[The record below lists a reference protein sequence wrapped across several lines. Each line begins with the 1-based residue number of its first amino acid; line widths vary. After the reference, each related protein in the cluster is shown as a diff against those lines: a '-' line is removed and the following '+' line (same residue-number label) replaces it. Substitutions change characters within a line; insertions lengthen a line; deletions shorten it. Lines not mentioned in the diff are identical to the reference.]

1 MTNSLITLPLFPL
14 HTVLFP
20 GSILQLKIFEQRYL
34 DLVKDRMKNNHGFVV
49 VLINDGNEVND
60 TPTIH
65 CIGTYVEIIDFETL
79 ENGLLGITIKAQY
92 KVFVS
97 NTTAQHDGLLKG
109 ETKIISETDDTSPE
123 SLEKRHHLIRML
135 ETLVDHPLLKAQYS
149 DINYQSLSEISYRL
163 SEFLPTSNIN
173 KQTLLEIE
181 RVEERLNKIQLLI
194 EQLQT

>member
-1 MTNSLITLPLFPL
+1 MTKSLTTLSLFPL

-34 DLVKDRMKNNHGFVV
+34 DLVKDCMKHNHGFVV

-65 CIGTYVEIIDFETL
+65 SIGTYVEITDFETL
-79 ENGLLGITIKAQY
+79 DNGLLGITIKAQH
-92 KVFVS
+92 KVLVS
-97 NTTAQHDGLLKG
+97 HTTAQHDGLLKG
-109 ETKIISETDDTSPE
+109 ETEIVSETDDTSPE
-123 SLEKRHHLIRML
+123 SLEKHHHLIQML

-173 KQTLLEIE
+173 KQTLLEID
-181 RVEERLNKIQLLI
+181 RVEERLNNIELLI
-194 EQLQT
+194 EQLQI